1 MGRQLCVRG
10 CGFTRGRGAA
20 SDRRGRGACD
30 KCEWWQREGAGK
42 CARES
47 WCALRLGGTRVC
59 VATVVGV
66 PAGDRVRSG
75 RRVGGGRGGGWREAS
90 GALWASVGGLWGRQ
104 RSMRAIPLGARP
116 NPTSSTPPPRA
127 GKSVGTTP
135 HPPHP
140 RGVRTRGLAATPAR
154 EPGGRSSRRGGVA
167 AENARSRA
175 APASGEWAGGLLLAL
190 RGVLDRATTPTH
202 GPTPRPP
209 TARRRIPFAAWQA
222 RSAFFLQLAGGTQ
235 TRGEG
240 LPPPLCGAY
249 PGGCR
254 GC

>member
-75 RRVGGGRGGGWREAS
+75 RRVKGGGNSPSAS
-90 GALWASVGGLWGRQ
+90 SD
-104 RSMRAIPLGARP
+104 
-116 NPTSSTPPPRA
+116 
-127 GKSVGTTP
+127 
-135 HPPHP
+135 
-140 RGVRTRGLAATPAR
+140 
-154 EPGGRSSRRGGVA
+154 GGRSEG
-167 AENARSRA
+167 
-175 APASGEWAGGLLLAL
+175 AL
-190 RGVLDRATTPTH
+190 EAVTSESDA
-202 GPTPRPP
+202 
-209 TARRRIPFAAWQA
+209 
-222 RSAFFLQLAGGTQ
+222 
-235 TRGEG
+235 
-240 LPPPLCGAY
+240 
-249 PGGCR
+249 
-254 GC
+254 